1 MNLYPLQSDHPLFR
15 YLTTEERSRVEKLGE
30 IRHIA
35 PGEYVI
41 RAGETDSTLYAIE
54 NGQLQIIAPRD
65 GEPAVV
71 ATIGTGDVLGEV
83 SFIDDSA
90 RIASVM
96 APQGAIIRAWNREK
110 LTGALSADTGML
122 AKFLLG
128 LSELLVERLRAT
140 ARRV

>member
-1 MNLYPLQSDHPLFR
+1 MNLFPPQSDHPLFR
-15 YLTTEERSRVEKLGE
+15 YLTPEERSRVEKLGA

-35 PGEYVI
+35 PGEYLI
-41 RAGETDSTLYAIE
+41 RAGDTDSTLYAVE
-54 NGQLQIIAPRD
+54 NGQLHIIAPRD
-65 GEPAVV
+65 GAAGVV

-96 APQGAIIRAWNREK
+96 APHGAIIRAWEREN
-110 LTGALSADTGML
+110 LAAALAEDPNML